1 MDHELKLLQEVLYY
15 IVFKDVDIPSASA
28 EELLDRLSNG
38 VLTLTEMGAD
48 EETKSD
54 WLSQPCAIYDGIE
67 KTWGDFSKICGL
79 ADTMD
84 PTQGRMWRI
93 AEEVYRRGVD
103 K

>member
-1 MDHELKLLQEVLYY
+1 MDRTLSLMQEVLHFL
-15 IVFKDVDIPSASA
+15 VFRDVDSPSESA
-28 EELLDRLSNG
+28 EILLDRLSTG

-54 WLSQPCAIYDGIE
+54 WLSQPCALYDGVE

-79 ADTMD
+79 ADTED

-93 AEEVYRRGVD
+93 AEQVLDVSD
-103 K
+103 I